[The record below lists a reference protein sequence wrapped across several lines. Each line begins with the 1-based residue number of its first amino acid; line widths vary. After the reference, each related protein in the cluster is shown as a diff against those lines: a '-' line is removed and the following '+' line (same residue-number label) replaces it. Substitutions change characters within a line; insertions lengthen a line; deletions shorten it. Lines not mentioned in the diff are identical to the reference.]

1 MACVYIGPD
10 HRPLVFFLPYN
21 MDEKELSALQEDA
34 PSRGLRVTHSF
45 SKKDVEIVISN
56 QLHFKWQVFQE
67 LKEVHGLKGYWG
79 GKCVHLDWYLSF
91 FRYNAFNNLD
101 SL

>member
-56 QLHFKWQVFQE
+56 QLQMASFSRTERSSWVKRLLGRKMRASRLV
-67 LKEVHGLKGYWG
+67 
-79 GKCVHLDWYLSF
+79 SF
-91 FRYNAFNNLD
+91 FFQV
-101 SL
+101 